1 MSNNTRQEKP
11 LLVMSASAGSGKTH
25 QLVLEYLS
33 ILLEEKN
40 SVGKYKSIVA
50 MTFTNKAA
58 MEMKT
63 RIINTLDGLATRNTS
78 TKISSMRENLLEALP
93 IDELELMARAKQTL
107 HEILHGYEEFHVSTI
122 DKFNLKLI
130 RSFSRDLDIQGDFEV
145 VLNESQVLAEV
156 VDSMLNRLG
165 VDGYENLTA
174 LVKRYAKFNFE
185 EGKKWNFRDQLI
197 DFAGVLSNEK
207 YHAHVQKLIEM
218 TLDDDAFKNLLK
230 DIKDIEAPFLQ
241 AAGTLYNNY
250 VSLGLDV
257 DKIPNKSITNN
268 QILALGKY
276 DTFPIK
282 KPGLFSK
289 KVDDL
294 LKDEAKCDFIPNE
307 LRLGLLNIDEEFQG
321 NIPRFLL
328 LEAYKNN
335 FFNMALLQFIASEM
349 DIIKKEEQIIRI
361 SEFNKMISVLV
372 RDEEAPYIYERLGN
386 RLSYFLLDEFQD
398 TSRLQWLNLIPLLHE
413 SLSKNNRNL
422 IVGDPKQSIYRFN
435 NGLADQ
441 FVSLPAIYNPE
452 QNALTQTQ
460 SDYFYSRGALR
471 TLTNNYRSS
480 KQIVAFNN
488 AFFEQLIPNLSAKSA
503 EFYSSL
509 HQESQSN
516 KEGFVRLVSQAKE
529 SFDGELIEDII
540 AIIEQCIED
549 DYDPA
554 DICILSETKKI
565 GNAIANGLSNAGYK
579 IVSVD
584 SLLITNDSKVRLC
597 LSYLKRREKPS
608 NTTEIKRFAES
619 YFRIVTGNAGSE
631 YLSYFEETIN
641 AKGKLIRGFNETRFL
656 EDKFGGVINFFC
668 AYENLYDLIQKFF
681 KLMQWKESEEAY
693 LHHFADV
700 CFSFQSTRQSDITT
714 FNAYIDENKNS
725 IAIQLPESRDAIKVM
740 TIHKSKGLEFP
751 VVILPQIDFY
761 LKFLSFANYLIDAGE
776 QILYKN
782 LSLSSGIEPVRLF
795 SEIEK
800 ELILTDKMNLFYVA
814 MTRPENRLY
823 AFNHFSKGNF
833 GELVHAALQ
842 KIADPSII
850 DMVPL
855 IYEQGDENE
864 KKEYKEPK
872 EDEFYCPTE
881 HHDRLWYP
889 DIVLRANHDEAFSSD
904 EILYGNCFH
913 LLMAQVNKL
922 DELDETLSKLIANEE
937 INGIYEERLVR
948 EAKGLLGNSIYKNFI
963 EQSNDI
969 RSETT
974 IIVGPKE
981 VKRPD
986 KIIFLSDK
994 IIIIDFKTGAKQSKH
1009 IDQAITYQG
1018 IMNEMFELPTETYL
1032 YYSASSELI
1041 IC

>member
-230 DIKDIEAPFLQ
+230 EIKDIEGPFLL
-241 AAGTLYNNY
+241 AAETLYNTY

-257 DKIPNKSITNN
+257 DKIPNKSVTNN

-276 DTFPIK
+276 DYFPIK
-282 KPGLFSK
+282 KSGLFTK

-307 LRLGLLNIDEEFQG
+307 LRLGLLNIDEDFQG

-349 DIIKKEEQIIRI
+349 EIIKKEEQIIRI

-413 SLSKNNRNL
+413 
-422 IVGDPKQSIYRFN
+422 
-435 NGLADQ
+435 
-441 FVSLPAIYNPE
+441 
-452 QNALTQTQ
+452 
-460 SDYFYSRGALR
+460 
-471 TLTNNYRSS
+471 
-480 KQIVAFNN
+480 
-488 AFFEQLIPNLSAKSA
+488 
-503 EFYSSL
+503 
-509 HQESQSN
+509 
-516 KEGFVRLVSQAKE
+516 
-529 SFDGELIEDII
+529 
-540 AIIEQCIED
+540 
-549 DYDPA
+549 
-554 DICILSETKKI
+554 
-565 GNAIANGLSNAGYK
+565 
-579 IVSVD
+579 
-584 SLLITNDSKVRLC
+584 
-597 LSYLKRREKPS
+597 
-608 NTTEIKRFAES
+608 
-619 YFRIVTGNAGSE
+619 
-631 YLSYFEETIN
+631 
-641 AKGKLIRGFNETRFL
+641 
-656 EDKFGGVINFFC
+656 
-668 AYENLYDLIQKFF
+668 
-681 KLMQWKESEEAY
+681 
-693 LHHFADV
+693 
-700 CFSFQSTRQSDITT
+700 
-714 FNAYIDENKNS
+714 
-725 IAIQLPESRDAIKVM
+725 
-740 TIHKSKGLEFP
+740 
-751 VVILPQIDFY
+751 
-761 LKFLSFANYLIDAGE
+761 
-776 QILYKN
+776 
-782 LSLSSGIEPVRLF
+782 
-795 SEIEK
+795 
-800 ELILTDKMNLFYVA
+800 
-814 MTRPENRLY
+814 
-823 AFNHFSKGNF
+823 
-833 GELVHAALQ
+833 
-842 KIADPSII
+842 
-850 DMVPL
+850 
-855 IYEQGDENE
+855 
-864 KKEYKEPK
+864 
-872 EDEFYCPTE
+872 
-881 HHDRLWYP
+881 
-889 DIVLRANHDEAFSSD
+889 
-904 EILYGNCFH
+904 
-913 LLMAQVNKL
+913 
-922 DELDETLSKLIANEE
+922 
-937 INGIYEERLVR
+937 
-948 EAKGLLGNSIYKNFI
+948 
-963 EQSNDI
+963 
-969 RSETT
+969 
-974 IIVGPKE
+974 
-981 VKRPD
+981 
-986 KIIFLSDK
+986 
-994 IIIIDFKTGAKQSKH
+994 
-1009 IDQAITYQG
+1009 
-1018 IMNEMFELPTETYL
+1018 
-1032 YYSASSELI
+1032 
-1041 IC
+1041 